1 MASALQ
7 REHLAR
13 AARALN
19 AGTRTGAFPSL
30 ILMTDEKRSPDPV
43 RCARALPKGAA
54 IILRHTHDRT
64 RAVLAAQL
72 RTIARARGL
81 RLLIAGDAHLAQ
93 RVRADGLHL
102 PEARAREASHWK
114 ALRPSWLITVAA
126 HSARGLAIASSAGAD
141 AALLAPVFATASHKG
156 RASLGVA
163 KLRAIA
169 MQATLPVYAL
179 GGIDAASIARLRG
192 ARLAGI
198 AAIGA
203 LIPD

>member
-19 AGTRTGAFPSL
+19 AGTRASAFAAL
-30 ILMTDEKRSPDPV
+30 ILMTDERRLPDPLKA
-43 RCARALPKGAA
+43 ARALPKGAA
-54 IILRHTHDRT
+54 IIVRHTNET
-64 RAVLAAQL
+64 ARARLAVQL
-72 RTIARARGL
+72 KTIARSRGL
-81 RLLIAGDAHLAQ
+81 RLLIAGDARLAQ
-93 RVRADGLHL
+93 YVRADGLHL

-114 ALRPSWLITVAA
+114 ALRPFWLITVAV
-126 HSARGLAIASSAGAD
+126 HSARGLAIAANAGAD
-141 AALLAPVFATASHKG
+141 AALLAPAFTTASHKE
-156 RASLGVA
+156 RAPLGVA
-163 KLRAIA
+163 KLRTIA
-169 MQATLPVYAL
+169 MQATLPIYAL
-179 GGIDAASIARLRG
+179 GGIDASNIGRLRG